1 MKTLLRDDYGKNVCV
16 SIPYHELSLIPE
28 MDRLAH
34 LRGKTRSEYLRLLVR
49 EDKQRAAETVAKRW
63 SYVP

>member
-16 SIPYHELSLIPE
+16 SIPYHELNLIPE

-63 SYVP
+63 SYAT

>member
-1 MKTLLRDDYGKNVCV
+1 MKTLLRDDYGKNVCL

-34 LRGKTRSEYLRLLVR
+34 LRGKTRSEYIRLLVR
-49 EDKQRAAETVAKRW
+49 EDKKRTEEKFSMRW
-63 SYVP
+63 SSVQ